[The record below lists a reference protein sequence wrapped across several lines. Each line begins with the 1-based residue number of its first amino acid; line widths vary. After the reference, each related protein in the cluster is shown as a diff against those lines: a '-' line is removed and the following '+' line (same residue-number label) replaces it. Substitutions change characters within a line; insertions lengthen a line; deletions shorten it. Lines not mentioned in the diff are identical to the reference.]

1 MEQNRVDFLMDR
13 INCCPFNR
21 ANGIY
26 AAEVRE
32 GYAKIEAD
40 LTGDSL
46 NIWGVP
52 HGGLLF
58 AMADVASGLAAQ
70 STHDGK
76 VVTVSANINF
86 LQSSREKHLTAVG
99 RERKSGRSTGFFDVE
114 ITDTSGAMLATGQY
128 VMHYS
133 PK

>member
-1 MEQNRVDFLMDR
+1 MDR
-13 INCCPFNR
+13 IDRCPFNH

-32 GYAKIEAD
+32 GYARVEAE
-40 LTGDSL
+40 LTPDSM

-70 STHDGK
+70 SVHNGRT
-76 VVTVSANINF
+76 VTVSANINF
-86 LQSSREKHLTAVG
+86 LRSGRSRHLIAEA
-99 RERKSGRSTGFFDVE
+99 RERKSGRSTGFFDVD
-114 ITDTSGAMLATGQY
+114 ITDSSSLLLATGQY
-128 VMHYS
+128 VMHYGG
-133 PK
+133 K

>member
-1 MEQNRVDFLMDR
+1 MEQNRIDFLIDR

-32 GYAKIEAD
+32 GYARIEAD
-40 LTGDSL
+40 LTADSL

-58 AMADVASGLAAQ
+58 SLADVASGLAAQ
-70 STHDGK
+70 STHEGK
-76 VVTVSANINF
+76 AVTVSANINF
-86 LQSSREKHLTAVG
+86 LQSSREKHLIAVG

-114 ITDTSGAMLATGQY
+114 ITDSSGALLATGQY
-128 VMHYS
+128 IMHYS

>member
-1 MEQNRVDFLMDR
+1 MDR
-13 INCCPFNR
+13 IDRCPFNH

-32 GYAKIEAD
+32 GFARVEAE
-40 LTGDSL
+40 LTPDSM

-70 STHDGK
+70 SLHDGRT
-76 VVTVSANINF
+76 VTVSANINF
-86 LQSSREKHLTAVG
+86 LCSSREHHLIAEA
-99 RERKSGRSTGFFDVE
+99 RARKSGRSTGFFDVN
-114 ITDTSGAMLATGQY
+114 ITDSAGALLATGQY
-128 VMHYS
+128 VMHYGA
-133 PK
+133 K

>member
-1 MEQNRVDFLMDR
+1 MEQTRIDFLIDR
-13 INCCPFNR
+13 INRCPFNH

-76 VVTVSANINF
+76 TVTVSANINF
-86 LQSSREKHLTAVG
+86 IRSSRERHLIAVG

-114 ITDTSGAMLATGQY
+114 ITDSSGALLATGQY